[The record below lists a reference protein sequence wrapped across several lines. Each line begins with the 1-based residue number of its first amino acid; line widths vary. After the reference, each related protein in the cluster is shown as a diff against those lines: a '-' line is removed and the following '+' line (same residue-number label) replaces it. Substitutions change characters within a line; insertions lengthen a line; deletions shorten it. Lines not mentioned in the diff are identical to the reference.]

1 MNESE
6 LDSIIREYTPR
17 LRQYVKSRVHSSE
30 DAEDIVQ
37 DIFYQLTRTMRVLE
51 NPVGHVASWLFS
63 VAHNMVINHEKRLKE
78 VVLDELP
85 ADELDA
91 DDPDSQLLRKMLWDE
106 LDKALDEL
114 PPAQRDAFTLTEIDG
129 LSTEEVA
136 AKMGVPVNTVLSRKH
151 YAVKRIREKLGEFLT
166 DSFN

>member
-1 MNESE
+1 MRDSE

-17 LRQYVKSRVHSSE
+17 LRQYVKSRVNSSE

-37 DIFYQLTRTMRVLE
+37 DIFYQLMRTMRVLE

-63 VAHNMVINHEKRLKE
+63 VAHNMVINHEKRIREE
-78 VVLDELP
+78 VRDVLP
-85 ADELDA
+85 TDELDA

-106 LDKALDEL
+106 LDKALAEL
-114 PPAQRDAFTLTEIDG
+114 PAAQRDAFTLTEIDG

-136 AKMGVPVNTVLSRKH
+136 VKMGVPVNTVLSRKH
-151 YAVKRIREKLGEFLT
+151 YAVKRIREKLSDLMI
-166 DSFN
+166 